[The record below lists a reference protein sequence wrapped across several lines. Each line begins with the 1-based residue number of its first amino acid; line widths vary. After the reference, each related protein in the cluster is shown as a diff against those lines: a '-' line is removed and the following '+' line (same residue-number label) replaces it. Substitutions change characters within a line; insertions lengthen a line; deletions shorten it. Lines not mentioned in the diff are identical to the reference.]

1 MRSREDAR
9 SITPGYCAL
18 NSCGDVPVG
27 LRKSRA
33 ECDGSV
39 ATQIR
44 IPALQALLD
53 RASPA

>member
-27 LRKSRA
+27 LRKSA